1 MSEVRRVRRKRKK
14 LRFGKVANRNLKIT
28 SWVIIGFLF
37 ILCIRIIY
45 INVAYGD
52 EYSIAVLKQQSFTNN
67 IVPYKRGD
75 IKDRNGNILATSTV
89 VYNMV
94 VDAKMLSK
102 EENQEYLQPTIDA
115 VVKYFGLNTDDLK
128 TSIKEHGTTSY
139 WIAQKDI
146 SYDKVKEFKSY
157 CNGDYAKKD

>member
-1 MSEVRRVRRKRKK
+1 MREVRRVRRKRKK

-67 IVPYKRGD
+67 IVPYETE
-75 IKDRNGNILATSTV
+75 IFLPQA
-89 VYNMV
+89 
-94 VDAKMLSK
+94 L
-102 EENQEYLQPTIDA
+102 
-115 VVKYFGLNTDDLK
+115 
-128 TSIKEHGTTSY
+128 
-139 WIAQKDI
+139 
-146 SYDKVKEFKSY
+146 
-157 CNGDYAKKD
+157 

>member
-102 EENQEYLQPTIDA
+102 ESSHMKSVSSTNCSRQHTTLFVPIFTPLSTSVLKACLTIPA
-115 VVKYFGLNTDDLK
+115 RP
-128 TSIKEHGTTSY
+128 SATTKNRKGPRGHPVSTP
-139 WIAQKDI
+139 
-146 SYDKVKEFKSY
+146 
-157 CNGDYAKKD
+157 